1 MSLFKPAYKS
11 ANAEKAIQAVKKIH
25 DQEKL
30 KSIVFDNEV
39 PAVARA
45 TAVELLSDEEEKLR
59 VLCNKSLP
67 SQIRKAAIPGL
78 SQKGLLT
85 YASLDLVGIN
95 KDGEWDM
102 VISMIEDK
110 KAVVQAIW
118 AQKRQCFNLKQ
129 LGYTE
134 EDVIQTAQSYP
145 AGSVQYEDCTSY
157 AYREKSPELTYRLA
171 QIMATHPINATNRFF
186 DEGLVQ
192 RVQAPDRNPNPIG
205 ISAEAEALTE
215 DRELRSL
222 IARDWLLTRKDDHE
236 LMEKMASSIG
246 TKAVAFYVTSDKD
259 WMAIVDVIPELFVKA
274 CYTIQDETISANKQ
288 RLIEKAD
295 LFGSMNAYYAI
306 FNRLQ
311 KLDDADAQQL
321 VPKMIELIDYNHPE
335 YVDLQFILDLD
346 TQRCTDCVLLLFR
359 STSAAEACL
368 KEMIA
373 RLVLGG
379 SIPVEIKALE
389 KVNNPAVQK
398 HTNKLKQML
407 KEEYEKQVAQ
417 FELSDHTG
425 VSAQQN
431 HEIREGI
438 RSRFHIDE
446 L

>member
-1 MSLFKPAYKS
+1 M
-11 ANAEKAIQAVKKIH
+11 
-25 DQEKL
+25 
-30 KSIVFDNEV
+30 
-39 PAVARA
+39 
-45 TAVELLSDEEEKLR
+45 
-59 VLCNKSLP
+59 
-67 SQIRKAAIPGL
+67 
-78 SQKGLLT
+78 
-85 YASLDLVGIN
+85 
-95 KDGEWDM
+95 
-102 VISMIEDK
+102 
-110 KAVVQAIW
+110 
-118 AQKRQCFNLKQ
+118 
-129 LGYTE
+129 
-134 EDVIQTAQSYP
+134 
-145 AGSVQYEDCTSY
+145 
-157 AYREKSPELTYRLA
+157 
-171 QIMATHPINATNRFF
+171 
-186 DEGLVQ
+186 
-192 RVQAPDRNPNPIG
+192 
-205 ISAEAEALTE
+205 TE

-259 WMAIVDVIPELFVKA
+259 WMAIVDEIPELFVKA

-368 KEMIA
+368 
-373 RLVLGG
+373 
-379 SIPVEIKALE
+379 E

-431 HEIREGI
+431 YEIREGI
-438 RSRFHIDE
+438 RARFHIDE